1 VVKIDFM
8 AMETDSWLYATRAFL
23 EAMTRAVAEAE
34 SREDEELKRRAA
46 AESWPPEEYF
56 AEQDVLREK
65 FGHWLPRLSAYSV
78 IILLQS
84 LVETQLHAYA
94 RRLRR
99 VQGQKLDVSDLQG
112 KGICPAQKYIT
123 KVGGINIAND
133 LGWRD
138 LCNLQ
143 DLRNIIVHRRGRQG
157 SPEQQKIVHRLLKQ
171 YPEDLSLRTLWS
183 DPEDHEVLVTFRL
196 CSHFMGQVEA
206 FFRRLCKAAGFQEK
220 GWSS

>member
-8 AMETDSWLYATRAFL
+8 AMETDSWLYGTRAFL

-34 SREDEELKRRAA
+34 RLEEEELKRRAA
-46 AESWPPEEYF
+46 AENWPPEEYF

-84 LVETQLHAYA
+84 LVETQLHAYG

-99 VQGQKLDVSDLQG
+99 VQGIKLDIADLQG
-112 KGICPAQKYIT
+112 KGITPAQKYIT
-123 KVGGINIAND
+123 KVAGIDIAND
-133 LGWRD
+133 LGWQE
-138 LCNLQ
+138 LCSLQ

-157 SPEQQKIVHRLLKQ
+157 SSEQQKVVRRLMNQ

-196 CSHFMGQVEA
+196 CSHLLEQVEA